1 MDPVQVSVTVCP
13 TLVGTVTVLEGGVD
27 ACEVPTPIT
36 PATSPTAS
44 MAWKSARLRSVAT
57 MPTRVRLMGPLPVI
71 GQLGSDRDTRPSR
84 NGTPNLTDAADRR
97 APLRLPICTPR
108 SLLTIQGVARSAEW
122 TWSRET
128 PPERKSKPARFA
140 DSTCPR
146 FLRHARD
153 EDDRLPTK
161 PTFGGTSRAS
171 RPGPRPGRKSHT
183 LTPPVKEE
191 EFTEWLFNRRV
202 QCL

>member
-84 NGTPNLTDAADRR
+84 NGTPNLTDAAGRR
-97 APLRLPICTPR
+97 APLRLPICTRR
-108 SLLTIQGVARSAEW
+108 SLLTVQGVARSAEW

-128 PPERKSKPARFA
+128 PQRGNRSRL
-140 DSTCPR
+140 DSLTQPV
-146 FLRHARD
+146 RD
-153 EDDRLPTK
+153 FFDMLATRMT
-161 PTFGGTSRAS
+161 AS
-171 RPGPRPGRKSHT
+171 RPSRHSAGHRERPGQGRGQGVRA
-183 LTPPVKEE
+183 TP
-191 EFTEWLFNRRV
+191 
-202 QCL
+202 